1 MIILAK
7 AITVRVDDDVKEQAE
22 IMLEDIGINMT
33 TYFVSSLK
41 ALIRERKIPFEMVTT
56 QYLTDQMI
64 LSKLAEAEKEA
75 ANPDTKWLSHDEV
88 FGKIREKYGYEI

>member
-1 MIILAK
+1 MPK

-22 IMLEDIGINMT
+22 IMLNDIGINMT
-33 TYFVSSLK
+33 TYIVSSLK

-64 LSKLAEAEKEA
+64 LGKLAEAEKEA
-75 ANPDTKWLSHDEV
+75 AELNTKWLSHDEV
-88 FGKIREKYGYEI
+88 FGKIREKHKFEV

>member
-1 MIILAK
+1 MAK

-22 IMLEDIGINMT
+22 IMLNDIGINMT

-56 QYLTDQMI
+56 QYLTDKMI
-64 LSKLAEAEKEA
+64 LSKLAEAEMEA
-75 ANPDTKWLSHDEV
+75 AEPNTKWLSHDEV
-88 FGKIREKYGYEI
+88 FSKIREKHKYEV